1 MIRAGL
7 AICLS
12 DLRGFFRN
20 RSTFA
25 LALVF
30 PLVFV
35 AVMGFA
41 FGQEGERA
49 PISVGYVDNDDLPVA
64 FNGEN
69 TNDSAHA
76 VTLLSIMRGEF
87 EYEGIRFSFD
97 LREFQAENEIIT
109 SIKDGDLRIG
119 FVLPANFTESLKNG
133 TLAKIKV
140 FQDVSNP
147 NTAIIDRET
156 VEGVIQG
163 YCNAEIEKTS
173 ETEFSEAVVISRT
186 EVAPKAGDITYVE
199 YMIPGMISVAI
210 LWVAIQRASTSLA
223 RERDHGTIYRLLG
236 SPTPPAAI
244 LIGKGLSVFITTL
257 ISVAIVILTGI
268 MLFHVELVWWR
279 LELLLF
285 IGLAALN
292 AIGLG
297 LIISGWAKDEQTASS
312 AVTLVSLPLQF
323 FLDAFF
329 PVDFFP
335 EPAPTIAYYIPLTRA
350 SSIFRDILIYDRPLL
365 ELLADAIYVSFW
377 GIALFLIGVFM
388 LWRRM
393 SEQ

>member
-1 MIRAGL
+1 MIRASL
-7 AICLS
+7 AICLA
-12 DLRGFFRN
+12 DFRGFFRS

-25 LALVF
+25 LALAF

-41 FGQEGERA
+41 FGQEGERT
-49 PISVGYVDNDDLPVA
+49 PVNVGYVNNDDLPVI

-69 TNDSAHA
+69 TTNEYHA
-76 VTLLSIMRGEF
+76 VDLLSAMREEF
-87 EYEGIRFSFD
+87 RYESLEFSFD
-97 LREFQAENEIIT
+97 LKEFQTEGDMIK

-119 FVLPANFTESLKNG
+119 FVLPANFTESLDNG

-140 FQDVSNP
+140 FQDVSSP
-147 NTAIIDRET
+147 NAALIDRET

-163 YCNAEIEKTS
+163 YCNFYSQIDVQ
-173 ETEFSEAVVISRT
+173 EAAVISRT
-186 EVAPKAGDITYVE
+186 EVRPETGNITYVE

-210 LWVAIQRASTSLA
+210 LWVSIQRASTSLA
-223 RERDHGTIYRLLG
+223 RERDRGTIYRLLG
-236 SPTPPAAI
+236 SPTPPATI
-244 LIGKGLSVFITTL
+244 LIGKGLSVFLTTL
-257 ISVAIVILTGI
+257 ISVSIVILTGI
-268 MLFHVELVWWR
+268 VLFNVKLAWWR

-285 IGLAALN
+285 VGLASLT

-297 LIISGWAKDEQTASS
+297 LIISSWAKDEQTAST

-350 SSIFRDILIYDRPLL
+350 SAIFRDILIYDKPLS

-377 GIALFLIGVFM
+377 GVALFLIGIFM

-393 SEQ
+393 SD

>member
-1 MIRAGL
+1 
-7 AICLS
+7 
-12 DLRGFFRN
+12 
-20 RSTFA
+20 
-25 LALVF
+25 
-30 PLVFV
+30 
-35 AVMGFA
+35 MGFA
-41 FGQEGERA
+41 FGEEGERA
-49 PISVGYVDNDDLPVA
+49 PVSVGYINNDNLPVV
-64 FNGEN
+64 FNGEYA
-69 TNDSAHA
+69 TNDSHA
-76 VTLLSIMRGEF
+76 GTLLSIMRGDF

-119 FVLPANFTESLKNG
+119 FVLPANFTESLNNG
-133 TLAKIKV
+133 TLANIKV
-140 FQDVSNP
+140 FQDISSP
-147 NTAIIDRET
+147 NAAIIDRET

-163 YCNAEIEKTS
+163 YCNSYSAIEASKAS
-173 ETEFSEAVVISRT
+173 IISRT
-186 EVAPKAGDITYVE
+186 EVTPEAGDITYVE

-244 LIGKGLSVFITTL
+244 LIGKGLSVFLTTL

-268 MLFHVELVWWR
+268 MLFRVELVWWR
-279 LELLLF
+279 FELLLF
-285 IGLAALN
+285 IALAALN

-329 PVDFFP
+329 PEDFFP

-350 SSIFRDILIYDRPLL
+350 SAIFRDILIYDRPLL

-377 GIALFLIGVFM
+377 GIALFLIGIFM

-393 SEQ
+393 SE

>member
-1 MIRAGL
+1 MVIRASL
-7 AICLS
+7 AICLN
-12 DLRGFFRN
+12 DLRGFFRS

-25 LALVF
+25 LALAF

-49 PISVGYVDNDDLPVA
+49 PVSVGYVNNDNRPVI

-69 TNDSAHA
+69 TTDDAHA
-76 VTLLSIMRGEF
+76 DFLLSIMRGDFQYEDF
-87 EYEGIRFSFD
+87 EFSFD
-97 LREFQAENEIIT
+97 LREFQEENDIIT
-109 SIKDGDLRIG
+109 TIKDGDLRIG
-119 FVLPANFTESLKNG
+119 FVIPANFTESLNNG

-140 FQDVSNP
+140 YQDVSSP
-147 NTAIIDRET
+147 NAAIIDRET

-163 YCNAEIEKTS
+163 YCNSVIDVQ
-173 ETEFSEAVVISRT
+173 EAAVISRT
-186 EVAPKAGDITYVE
+186 EVTPEAGDITYVE

-210 LWVAIQRASTSLA
+210 LWVAIQRASTSVA
-223 RERDHGTIYRLLG
+223 RERDRGTIYRLLG

-244 LIGKGLSVFITTL
+244 LIGKGLSVFLTTL

-268 MLFHVELVWWR
+268 VLFNVELAWR

-285 IGLAALN
+285 VGLAALN

-297 LIISGWAKDEQTASS
+297 LIISSWAKDEQTASS

-350 SSIFRDILIYDRPLL
+350 SAIFRDILIYDRPLV

-377 GIALFLIGVFM
+377 GVALFAIGVFM

-393 SEQ
+393 SD